1 LGTLRLIQRR
11 MTHQAGI
18 ISILALVIGLGIY
31 AWTRPSLPG
40 FAPLLVPPG
49 ITVLVVL
56 WTILVSLYSKYG
68 HSWAV
73 VPVLVAF
80 AVILLWHVGLIL
92 KGPGRG
98 VLMAYGV
105 AHLAF
110 WVPFGLFCLMKI
122 SKDSL

>member
-1 LGTLRLIQRR
+1 
-11 MTHQAGI
+11 MTQQAGI
-18 ISILALVIGLGIY
+18 ITILALVVGLGIY
-31 AWTRPSLPG
+31 GWTRPSLPG
-40 FAPLLVPPG
+40 FTPLLVPLA
-49 ITVLVVL
+49 ITVVVAL
-56 WTILVSLYSKYG
+56 WTILVSPHSKYG
-68 HSWAV
+68 DSWAV
-73 VPVLVAF
+73 IPVLVAF
-80 AVILLWHVGLIL
+80 AIVLLWHVGLRV